1 MDLGEADRL
10 VSIATLSEPEGE
22 PSDAND
28 ATEETES

>member
-22 PSDAND
+22 VSDA
-28 ATEETES
+28 AEEPTS